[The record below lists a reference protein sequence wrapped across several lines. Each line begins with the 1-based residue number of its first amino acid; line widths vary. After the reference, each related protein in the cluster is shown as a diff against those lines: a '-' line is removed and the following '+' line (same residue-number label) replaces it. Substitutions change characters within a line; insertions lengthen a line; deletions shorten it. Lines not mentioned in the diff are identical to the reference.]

1 MRLSD
6 KRVSEIL
13 QWWREQPFWNK
24 CLFALCHP
32 EEWFDVISLDKAD
45 RKARKEMMDRIFENY

>member
-6 KRVSEIL
+6 PRVEKIL

-24 CLFALCHP
+24 CLLAISHP
-32 EEWFDVISLDKAD
+32 SEWMSVTSLDKAD
-45 RKARKEMMDRIFENY
+45 RKACQDMVKRVFGQ